1 MICAALKKF
10 REAIYFFEASIQIPA
25 STLSHIMLE
34 SYKKLLLVSLIPTGE
49 LPQPH
54 KSANQ
59 IVNRVLK
66 PNATAY
72 CELAASFITYN
83 LELNNVINRH
93 QDLITRLVQLMLPY
107 IKVTIYIV

>member
-1 MICAALKKF
+1 MIVLVIILF
-10 REAIYFFEASIQIPA
+10 YLLASIQIPA

-34 SYKKLLLVSLIPTGE
+34 SYKKLVLVSLIHHGE

-66 PNATAY
+66 PNAVPY
-72 CELAASFITYN
+72 CELSTSFVTYN
-83 LELNNVINRH
+83 PMELSNVINRH
-93 QDLITRLVQLMLPY
+93 QDVFTR
-107 IKVTIYIV
+107 

>member
-1 MICAALKKF
+1 MISAALKKF

-83 LELNNVINRH
+83 PVELNNVINH
-93 QDLITRLVQLMLPY
+93 QDLITRLVLTTY
-107 IKVTIYIV
+107 VT